1 MPDSDPCASLGLR
14 NEMLYC
20 YRVISATP
28 PGQPGSMV
36 QSENRSNG
44 SLWIIVYFWIGGNG
58 IIDFDFFDGRDYL
71 EQSGRTQNKGCF
83 IPMPGLRLKIF
94 DSRFYSSCILYLS
107 KHRHKLGAD
116 SNKQTFCMKCCP
128 TLSNMIAEN
137 EEAPRHWELVSV
149 HRVCWDI
156 PRDNVMS
163 ERGPILP
170 LPSLTLSPLPT
181 WDLWARTRKC
191 ASSNLQ

>member
-20 YRVISATP
+20 YWVISATP
-28 PGQPGSMV
+28 PGHPGSMV

-94 DSRFYSSCILYLS
+94 DSRFYSSCILYLLKAPTQIGQTVIN
-107 KHRHKLGAD
+107 KHFVWSVAQPHEKHDRWEWGGTKTLRTGQCSSGVFRHPPWQCD
-116 SNKQTFCMKCCP
+116 V
-128 TLSNMIAEN
+128 
-137 EEAPRHWELVSV
+137 WEGT
-149 HRVCWDI
+149 
-156 PRDNVMS
+156 N
-163 ERGPILP
+163 
-170 LPSLTLSPLPT
+170 PSSPLSYAIAIT
-181 WDLWARTRKC
+181 HLRFV
-191 ASSNLQ
+191 SQN